1 MALPATRSRDSGGSL
16 AGLGRLTAGRRSL
29 DVPPS
34 VRPSP
39 GSRAGA
45 VSCCGGAGGHRCWLL
60 ARGGRILR
68 RPHGGYRPRARA
80 IIGKAEATR
89 MTGIV
94 RRFIEHGSY
103 MAEQGFIGWPLEGS
117 AELQAAR
124 AQLWDCLVAGLKDG
138 AP

>member
-1 MALPATRSRDSGGSL
+1 
-16 AGLGRLTAGRRSL
+16 
-29 DVPPS
+29 
-34 VRPSP
+34 
-39 GSRAGA
+39 
-45 VSCCGGAGGHRCWLL
+45 
-60 ARGGRILR
+60 
-68 RPHGGYRPRARA
+68 
-80 IIGKAEATR
+80 

-138 AP
+138 GAAGMGLHAVGGRG